1 MKRRN
6 FSNEIKARVALESIK
21 GLKSINEIA
30 REYKVH
36 PNLIGKWKK
45 ILLQGL
51 PDVFDAKRGPQNE
64 VNKDLID
71 ELYRQ
76 IGKQQVELD
85 WLKKKLNTTD

>member
-36 PNLIGKWKK
+36 PNLIGK
-45 ILLQGL
+45 
-51 PDVFDAKRGPQNE
+51 
-64 VNKDLID
+64 
-71 ELYRQ
+71 
-76 IGKQQVELD
+76 
-85 WLKKKLNTTD
+85 